1 MVHRVALI
9 SDTVALSQPQ
19 PKLQD
24 GSRASVSHGVPI
36 YYPSLRQYQII
47 VLGNRGKCVWTTCRK
62 SQL

>member
-47 VLGNRGKCVWTTCRK
+47 VLGNRGKCV
-62 SQL
+62 